1 MTEVT
6 QQKEQICRCM
16 LCGKQIDMK
25 DPVTVIHERE
35 RRESYV
41 DFNFLLLCKECGD
54 KAIEPM
60 REIIRRRYASA

>member
-1 MTEVT
+1 
-6 QQKEQICRCM
+6 M

-54 KAIEPM
+54 KTIEPI
-60 REIIRRRYASA
+60 RETIRRRYASA